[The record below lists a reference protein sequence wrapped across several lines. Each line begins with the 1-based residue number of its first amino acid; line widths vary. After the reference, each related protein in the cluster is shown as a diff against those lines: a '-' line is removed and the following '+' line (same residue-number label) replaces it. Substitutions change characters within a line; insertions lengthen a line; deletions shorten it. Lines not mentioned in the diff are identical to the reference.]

1 MPDEQPQQPPPR
13 TMDQPLPGREQKSL
27 TGSLAMAMAAGAVG
41 GVAEAAATQAISA
54 LRRPHDPLAPPSEP
68 QSHVILPPGVGR
80 DEK

>member
-1 MPDEQPQQPPPR
+1 MTAEPEQPR